1 MRRTI
6 EGGGVSLW
14 HPGGYSFK
22 HADHHHHRN
31 RAICCTSSTWLVMVR
46 KPVGARP
53 YVRELICSRL
63 VFPHMDPLLATT
75 CNDQVPLMA
84 ALGGPSRLLPSRCL
98 SFHFSPQIT
107 KDHGASA
114 KKESPDPWDSFDVE
128 VYYVI
133 AGAQPSHGLP
143 FHFTPTPQAP
153 PPPFESSACGFP
165 FRLTTRCFC
174 KPQFVD
180 TPGDLEIYN
189 SRSGSWMAGRSCWPG
204 STDAKVCCVQELEK
218 ADLLQFSYGSLTVFG
233 YNGEQDEWSQVCAIG
248 SNRSTLWLPNGVTL
262 LRHGGR
268 ILLASVQFINH
279 FRPTGLAGFV
289 VWELHPLAN
298 PPRHVALGDCAEAST
313 ALGGFH
319 GVDAIHYVDG

>member
-6 EGGGVSLW
+6 EGGGVALW

-53 YVRELICSRL
+53 YVRELLCSRL

-98 SFHFSPQIT
+98 SFHF
-107 KDHGASA
+107 
-114 KKESPDPWDSFDVE
+114 
-128 VYYVI
+128 
-133 AGAQPSHGLP
+133 
-143 FHFTPTPQAP
+143 
-153 PPPFESSACGFP
+153 
-165 FRLTTRCFC
+165 RLATRCFC

-233 YNGEQDEWSQVCAIG
+233 YNGEQDEWSQVCAMG

-298 PPRHVALGDCAEAST
+298 PPRHVALGDGAEAST